1 MPRRKAQIAA
11 VPAVIDLT
19 EVAPADGVQRL
30 VHSVRQTCELVGCSR
45 TTHYTVFAKGEL
57 VPRRILGRT
66 VVTDADLRMLLRACR
81 SRRCVSGLP
90 MSGRTRN
97 VKGTRRAVAADASQS
112 RVLVVHYS
120 WCREVFQVW

>member
-45 TTHYTVFAKGEL
+45 TTLYTN
-57 VPRRILGRT
+57 PR
-66 VVTDADLRMLLRACR
+66 
-81 SRRCVSGLP
+81 
-90 MSGRTRN
+90 
-97 VKGTRRAVAADASQS
+97 
-112 RVLVVHYS
+112 
-120 WCREVFQVW
+120 